1 VSLIVKIITMKTISK
16 SNTLS
21 LEKFQIAKLNNLH
34 SIMGGRG
41 NNTNNTNEEE
51 ENPSTTTD
59 TWTTMDP
66 TPAPIRG

>member
-1 VSLIVKIITMKTISK
+1 MKTISK
-16 SNTLS
+16 RNTLS

-34 SIMGGRG
+34 RIIGGAA
-41 NNTNNTNEEE
+41 NNANNTNEEE

-66 TPAPIRG
+66 IPAPIGG